1 MCIKRC
7 ISAFKNKP
15 RSYKNLKK
23 WVSVYKRD
31 SRVFSLLNLSILFP
45 SGSTREEKVVLES
58 WDMFDLHEMKL
69 KRSPGFEV
77 KWGANVRRF
86 IVLILWLQSK
96 HQASLS
102 ATGKLT
108 NFGSSR
114 RALNESSTHH
124 PFGYTWFWAS
134 LCLLL
139 KSRLQPFSSYR
150 FVIILLQIIID
161 LNTYDTCYDTYEY
174 MMRLR
179 GTSLV
184 HCKYVSCRFSRSLVI
199 NVRIQIIDN
208 WANFNRQKS
217 DEELNYFSHYD
228 TRHIKR

>member
-114 RALNESSTHH
+114 RALNEIINSSSVWVHVVLSLSLLTLEIS
-124 PFGYTWFWAS
+124 AS
-134 LCLLL
+134 T
-139 KSRLQPFSSYR
+139 F
-150 FVIILLQIIID
+150 FVLSFCD
-161 LNTYDTCYDTYEY
+161 NT
-174 MMRLR
+174 LAN
-179 GTSLV
+179 
-184 HCKYVSCRFSRSLVI
+184 HNRS
-199 NVRIQIIDN
+199 
-208 WANFNRQKS
+208 
-217 DEELNYFSHYD
+217 
-228 TRHIKR
+228 